1 MLANGDCTLIKTP
14 TQKTIMID
22 TGEQE
27 NVVVKYLLDRKIA
40 RIDYLMLSHFDSDHS
55 KNASEI
61 IEKLH
66 VKNLVISKQAMSSQ
80 EFEKTIRIAQA
91 KRVNIIVVKAGDII
105 YIDKHTKIKILWPT
119 DTFIEEN
126 ALNNNSIL
134 AKLEYKNFSMLFT
147 GDIEA
152 IAENKIVSKY
162 NNELKATVLKVA
174 HHGSKTS
181 STQEFISKVTPKI
194 SLIGVG
200 KNNKFGHPNNETI
213 KVLENYGSIVYR
225 TDISGEITLKVRNNN
240 KIQVET
246 KIKNV

>member
-40 RIDYLMLSHFDSDHS
+40 KIDYLMLSHFDSDHS

-61 IEKLH
+61 IEKLQ
-66 VKNLVISKQAMSSQ
+66 VKNLLISKQAMSSQ
-80 EFEKTIRIAQA
+80 EFEKTIRMAQA
-91 KRVNIIVVKAGDII
+91 QKVNIIVVKAGDLI

-119 DTFIEEN
+119 DTFIKEN

-152 IAENKIVSKY
+152 IAENKIVLKY
-162 NNELKATVLKVA
+162 NNNELKATVLKVA

-200 KNNKFGHPNNETI
+200 KNNKFGHPNVETVNI
-213 KVLENYGSIVYR
+213 LEIYGSIVYR
-225 TDISGEITLKVRNNN
+225 TDLSGEITLKVRNDN
-240 KIQVET
+240 KIQVKT
-246 KIKNV
+246 KIK